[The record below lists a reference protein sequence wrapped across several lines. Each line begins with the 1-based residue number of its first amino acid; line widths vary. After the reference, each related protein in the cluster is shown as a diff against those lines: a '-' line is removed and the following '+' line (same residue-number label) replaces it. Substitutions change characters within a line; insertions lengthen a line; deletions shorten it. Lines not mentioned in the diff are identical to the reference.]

1 MTLDEAI
8 QHCEDV
14 VKQFEEVKKIKAV
27 THEDYKRA
35 EEHYQLAVW
44 LKLLKRIMDS
54 GDCNNC
60 SQLNSQCRYAPGWGE
75 QVRYNCPFYER
86 RTDG

>member
-8 QHCEDV
+8 KHCEEM
-14 VKQFEEVKKIKAV
+14 VKQFEEVEKIKAV
-27 THEDYKRA
+27 TLEDYKCA
-35 EEHYQLAVW
+35 EEHYQLAQW

-60 SQLNSQCRYAPGWGE
+60 SQLNSGCRYAPGWGE
-75 QVRYNCPFYER
+75 QVRYNCPFYGR